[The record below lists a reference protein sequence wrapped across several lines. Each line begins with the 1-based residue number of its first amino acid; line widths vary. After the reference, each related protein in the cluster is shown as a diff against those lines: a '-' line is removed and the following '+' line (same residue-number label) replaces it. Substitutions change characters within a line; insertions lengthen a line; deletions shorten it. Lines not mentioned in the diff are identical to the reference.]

1 MRLSPG
7 LRALTPLIACLMG
20 AAWLLAAPE
29 AAADASKC
37 RSQIARVAGSFAHK
51 RMKLI
56 ARCED
61 SRRCDPVEQAR
72 KLALLET
79 KSIKKLRLRCSNLTN
94 GELGLGQT
102 CPDPSGR
109 CTQVLDSD
117 QAIVECVLC
126 LVRETVDPLIRRI
139 RGRDAD
145 IAETCGGCSATPC
158 NDAFFCETRPGR
170 CEDSTMVGICL
181 EIPSVCPE
189 IFDPACGCNGTTYG
203 NDCLRQQARVG
214 RFHEGPCM
222 TRCDGSSGNSC
233 PAGTTCTGLPGHCD
247 VSTDAGICVPI
258 PDACSEGSLQLGYPI
273 CGCDA
278 VTYEDPCAALL
289 EGGGVRHEGACEN
302 L

>member
-145 IAETCGGCSATPC
+145 IA
-158 NDAFFCETRPGR
+158 
-170 CEDSTMVGICL
+170 
-181 EIPSVCPE
+181 
-189 IFDPACGCNGTTYG
+189 
-203 NDCLRQQARVG
+203 
-214 RFHEGPCM
+214 
-222 TRCDGSSGNSC
+222 
-233 PAGTTCTGLPGHCD
+233 
-247 VSTDAGICVPI
+247 
-258 PDACSEGSLQLGYPI
+258 
-273 CGCDA
+273 
-278 VTYEDPCAALL
+278 
-289 EGGGVRHEGACEN
+289 
-302 L
+302 